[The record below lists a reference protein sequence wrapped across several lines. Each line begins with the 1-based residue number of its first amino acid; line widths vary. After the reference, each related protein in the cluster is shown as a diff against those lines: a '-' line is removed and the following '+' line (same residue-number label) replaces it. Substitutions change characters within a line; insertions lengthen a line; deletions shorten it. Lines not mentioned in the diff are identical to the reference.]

1 MSGQVFCSLL
11 SNISL
16 FGGKFLFIGA
26 SQVALL
32 VKNLPANTEDVG
44 DVGSTPGLGRC
55 PGEGHGNPL
64 QYSCL
69 ERGLWLATVHG
80 ITEWD
85 TTETILICW
94 YSVYILDTKTLSDI
108 CLVNISLLD
117 WPADFCDNVF

>member
-1 MSGQVFCSLL
+1 M
-11 SNISL
+11 
-16 FGGKFLFIGA
+16 
-26 SQVALL
+26 
-32 VKNLPANTEDVG
+32 VKDTRANVG
-44 DVGSTPGLGRC
+44 DVRDAGSIPRSGIS

-80 ITEWD
+80 IAEWD

>member
-69 ERGLWLATVHG
+69 ESLMDRGAWWATVHG
-80 ITEWD
+80 VAKNQAR
-85 TTETILICW
+85 L
-94 YSVYILDTKTLSDI
+94 KRLST
-108 CLVNISLLD
+108 
-117 WPADFCDNVF
+117 